1 MLTTDYIG
9 KYPEVTLKSE
19 ESKIIFKANETP
31 LDFDLLLLQVNPIA
45 VAVATLDHFN
55 DIAGLAEE
63 EIHGCVPPVL
73 QAVGVKALCAEN
85 AFLKVQ
91 LVKKHS
97 FPNLTLA

>member
-1 MLTTDYIG
+1 M
-9 KYPEVTLKSE
+9 VNTLRSHLSQRSQKLF
-19 ESKIIFKANETP
+19 FKANETP
-31 LDFDLLLLQVNPIA
+31 LDIDLLLSQVNPIA

-91 LVKKHS
+91 LVKKLS
-97 FPNLTLA
+97 FPKLTLA

>member
-1 MLTTDYIG
+1 MVNTPRSHLSQRSQ
-9 KYPEVTLKSE
+9 KLF
-19 ESKIIFKANETP
+19 FKANETP
-31 LDFDLLLLQVNPIA
+31 LDIDLLLFQVNPI
-45 VAVATLDHFN
+45 AVATLDHFN

>member
-1 MLTTDYIG
+1 M
-9 KYPEVTLKSE
+9 VNTLRSYLSQR
-19 ESKIIFKANETP
+19 SKKLFFKANETP
-31 LDFDLLLLQVNPIA
+31 LDIDLLLSQVNPI
-45 VAVATLDHFN
+45 AVATLDHFN

-91 LVKKHS
+91 LVKKLS
-97 FPNLTLA
+97 FPKLTLA

>member
-1 MLTTDYIG
+1 MVNTPRSHLSQRSQ
-9 KYPEVTLKSE
+9 KLF
-19 ESKIIFKANETP
+19 FKANETP
-31 LDFDLLLLQVNPIA
+31 LDIDLLLSQVNPI
-45 VAVATLDHFN
+45 AVATLDHFN

-91 LVKKHS
+91 LVKKLS